1 MSLVFVFAVVHIGR
15 QAFVIERF
23 FYRILLRIVFKGII
37 MPDKASVFIDGG
49 YFAKVREHL
58 GIYNVNFAGFS
69 DLLCGTMERHFTFYY
84 DAPPFQSNPPT
95 PTERQRKAGFDR
107 FVYSLRSNPRFQVRL
122 GKLSRFI
129 QNCNSCGHSSTIYKQ
144 KRVDNLLTVD
154 LTRAIW
160 KDHISKAILVT
171 GDSDFVPAVDEA
183 NRAQILTH
191 VYFLRSPHTTIHDE
205 LYMACSERTEI
216 TRGLLEQARL

>member
-1 MSLVFVFAVVHIGR
+1 MT
-15 QAFVIERF
+15 
-23 FYRILLRIVFKGII
+23 
-37 MPDKASVFIDGG
+37 DKAAVFIDGG
-49 YFAKVREHL
+49 YFAKVRQIL
-58 GIYNVNFAGFS
+58 GVNNVNFCKFS
-69 DLLCGTMERHFTFYY
+69 DLLCGNLERLFTFYY

-95 PTERQRKAGFDR
+95 ETEKRRKAGFDR
-107 FVYSLRSNPRFQVRL
+107 FEYSLRSFPRFQVRL
-122 GKLSRFI
+122 GKLGRVDTQCS
-129 QNCNSCGHSSTIYKQ
+129 NCGNVTTQYKQ

-160 KDHISKAILVT
+160 KDNIHKAILVT

-191 VYFLRSPHTTIHDE
+191 VYYLRSGTCSIHDE

-216 TRGLLEQARL
+216 TKELLEKVKI

>member
-1 MSLVFVFAVVHIGR
+1 
-15 QAFVIERF
+15 
-23 FYRILLRIVFKGII
+23 

-49 YFAKVREHL
+49 YFAKVRQQL
-58 GIYNVNFAGFS
+58 GIYDVSFVNFS
-69 DLLCGTMERHFTFYY
+69 DLLCGSMERHFTFYY

-95 PTERQRKAGFDR
+95 TDERTRKSRFDR

-122 GKLSRFI
+122 GKLSRI
-129 QNCNSCGHSSTIYKQ
+129 NQNCANCGHTSTIYKQ

-160 KDHISKAILVT
+160 KDQISKAILVT
-171 GDSDFVPAVDEA
+171 GDSDFVPAVEEA

-191 VYFLRSPHTTIHDE
+191 VYFLRSPQTTIHDE

-216 TRGLLEQARL
+216 TRDLLEQARL